1 MHEIEMGAG
10 RTPFHSTSF
19 SVLSTQKYLL
29 PTLLSLFSVLGGGES
44 CASAA
49 DCHPH
54 AQAGI
59 RSIAGATVKRQHM
72 EALHVLHRALAAHK
86 CRLDVNRNLDV
97 QGPSLTTFHYIL
109 TFCHVTYFWR
119 EYVVL
124 SCVAPL
130 TDGSNAR

>member
-44 CASAA
+44 CASTA

-59 RSIAGATVKRQHM
+59 RSIVVRLLPPTAEFLSFSHSVLETSQ
-72 EALHVLHRALAAHK
+72 AL
-86 CRLDVNRNLDV
+86 
-97 QGPSLTTFHYIL
+97 
-109 TFCHVTYFWR
+109 
-119 EYVVL
+119 
-124 SCVAPL
+124 
-130 TDGSNAR
+130 GSWELLLGVSE